1 MRRSLLALATVCSMA
16 LPFSAFAEP
25 KTGEPAPAF
34 TVTDIAGKEV
44 SLDALQGKVV
54 VLEWSNFGC
63 PFVKKHYGAGNIQA
77 LQKAATKDGI
87 VWLSI
92 FSSAKGKEGYMT
104 EKDAAA
110 EIKKHDAAP
119 THTIL
124 DPEGTL
130 GRLYGAKTTPHFFIV
145 DTDGTLVYQGAID
158 DTPTADPADIKTAR
172 NYVTE
177 ALAALKAGKSVAEGT
192 TKPYGCSVKYAD

>member
-1 MRRSLLALATVCSMA
+1 MRRSLLALAAVCSMV
-16 LPFSAFAEP
+16 LPMTASAEP

-34 TVTDIAGKEV
+34 TVKDAAGKEV
-44 SLDALQGKVV
+44 SLDALQGNIV

-77 LQKAATKDGI
+77 LQKAAAKDSV

-104 EKDAAA
+104 PEAAIA
-110 EIKKHDAAP
+110 EMKKQGGAP
-119 THTIL
+119 AHIL
-124 DPEGTL
+124 MDPDGTL
-130 GRLYGAKTTPHFFIV
+130 GKLYAAKTTPHIYII
-145 DTDGTLVYQGAID
+145 DKEGTLVYQGAID
-158 DTPTADPADIKTAR
+158 DKPTADPADIKGAN
-172 NYVTE
+172 NYAAE
-177 ALAALKAGKSVAEGT
+177 ALAALKAGTPVAHGT